1 MGHISYYKPGLL
13 SLATLL
19 VWSSRELEGAASSV
33 QAPGVSPSILG
44 SSGIV
49 SRNLSSFILK
59 SSNTFKSGGG
69 SYSGRGRP
77 W

>member
-1 MGHISYYKPGLL
+1 MGHVYDYKPGLL

-33 QAPGVSPSILG
+33 QAPWVSPSILG

-49 SRNLSSFILK
+49 SRNLSSFILM
-59 SSNTFKSGGG
+59 FLI
-69 SYSGRGRP
+69 
-77 W
+77 